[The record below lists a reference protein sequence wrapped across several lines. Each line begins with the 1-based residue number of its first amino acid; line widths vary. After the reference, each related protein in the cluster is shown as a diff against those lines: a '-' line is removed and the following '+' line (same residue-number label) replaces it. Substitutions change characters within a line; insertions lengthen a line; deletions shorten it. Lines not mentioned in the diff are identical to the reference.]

1 MKKKKMY
8 SPGLFFFV
16 VYKVAPNV
24 LLVIDLIMRKVS
36 YQLIH
41 CYGFFFFFLLV
52 FIQFISKYQGGK

>member
-41 CYGFFFFFLLV
+41 CYGFFFFLLV